1 MKITK
6 TLILVLAVLFAG
18 TIVQAQRGGAPRGG
32 GGGGNMSTERSPGI
46 GSAGLGSPNWND
58 ETTRN
63 STAELKMNDKLAGR
77 LKPLLPEGANP
88 RYLAKGFVEL
98 KEFVATVRASN
109 NLKVPFGDLK
119 HKMADGSTKEL
130 QKAIHELKPDADA
143 KAEAKKASEQA
154 KQDIKESK

>member
-18 TIVQAQRGGAPRGG
+18 TIVQAQRSPRGG
-32 GGGGNMSTERSPGI
+32 AGGGNMPTESPTGI

-77 LKPLLPEGANP
+77 LKPLLPEGADP